1 MSVKRSLTSVWLQ
14 SVSSLLNMQWHVGMA
29 MGKSPQITWSGLL
42 AKARSSG
49 NSPTYRFLP
58 RFCLIM
64 TIMKTSNTKTCLEWS
79 GTNPRRNRK
88 IGSVSVSPK
97 SVILS
102 RWSTNKPVPFTKFD
116 EFRWISF
123 YKTSVNAVS
132 NVVVALF
139 GPVLSC
145 TSFHLWLTRILV

>member
-97 SVILS
+97 SVIFS
-102 RWSTNKPVPFTKFD
+102 RWSTNKPMSFINLMNFD
-116 EFRWISF
+116 ESF
-123 YKTSVNAVS
+123 FAKLLLMPSAMS
-132 NVVVALF
+132 
-139 GPVLSC
+139 
-145 TSFHLWLTRILV
+145 